1 MSGDDLKGIQDPLFA
16 RVNRPERGSKNK
28 ARGNGGDSGN
38 GPSSPSRGSANH
50 GGGSN
55 VAKYALI
62 AVAVIL
68 LGGIGY
74 YIYYSQQ
81 QLELLHENLTAS
93 QEQLSEVSQ
102 DLVQS
107 KETIG
112 TLQDGLSESEKR
124 IQSQRRELGQARNQV
139 TTLEKK
145 AEQLTSEQQQQQR
158 DLQAINL
165 QKADKS
171 QVEDLESQ
179 TSQIRDE
186 VGDAQNKIGELRD
199 ATGRNRADLENTRA
213 DLTRVSQRAEA
224 TAGDLSAFKDTFAR
238 DIYDFEL
245 EKKGAVMKIVDVQLD
260 LKNTDFDDQHYK
272 IEIEVD
278 GRRIQ
283 RKEVPVNV
291 PISFYVKGYDKPY
304 ELIVTKVG
312 RGFVVGQLSVPKQ
325 RDTSSQV
332 SG

>member
-16 RVNRPERGSKNK
+16 RVNRPERGGKNK
-28 ARGNGGDSGN
+28 ARAKGGDSGN
-38 GPSSPSRGSANH
+38 GPSSPSGGGGNH

-55 VAKYALI
+55 ATKYVLI

-68 LGGIGY
+68 LGGLGY

-81 QLELLHENLTAS
+81 QLDLLHQNLSTS
-93 QEQLSEVSQ
+93 QQQLAEVSE

-112 TLQDGLSESEKR
+112 TLQEGLSESEKK
-124 IQSQRRELGQARNQV
+124 IQSQRRELGQARSKV
-139 TTLEKK
+139 DTLEKK
-145 AEQLTSEQQQQQR
+145 ADELTNEQQQQQR

-171 QVEDLESQ
+171 EVEELENQ
-179 TSQIRDE
+179 TSEIRKD
-186 VGDAQNKIGELRD
+186 VGDAQNKIGELREV
-199 ATGRNRADLENTRA
+199 TGRNRADLENTRA

-245 EKKGAVMKIVDVQLD
+245 EKKGAVMKIVDVALD

-272 IEIEVD
+272 IEIQVD

-291 PISFYVKGYDKPY
+291 PIEFYVKGYDKPY

-325 RDTSSQV
+325 RDTSAQV